1 MIRRLG
7 VLIVAATAIASCGLF
22 NDLEQDF
29 SPSLP
34 QAYGARM
41 TEGELHVWTGS
52 RCTDTK
58 KVVFSFDP
66 QGIRFILES
75 DNFIRTTNKKVGT
88 DVEYMTL
95 GPNPGWT
102 VIQPLPPGFDWRT
115 AKSFRFLGAGLGE
128 EAVDIATIVEESAQ
142 HPPDTYW
149 FQGIGW
155 LSPADVAAKD
165 GKTFLAACTP
175 DPNP

>member
-1 MIRRLG
+1 MIRRT
-7 VLIVAATAIASCGLF
+7 VALILSAVALASCGLF
-22 NDLEQDF
+22 SDLEQDF

-41 TEGELHVWTGS
+41 TDGELRVWTGS
-52 RCTDTK
+52 RCTEIKQLAFFFHPHGVELLLT
-58 KVVFSFDP
+58 SN
-66 QGIRFILES
+66 
-75 DNFIRTTNKKVGT
+75 NFIRTTNKEAGT
-88 DVEYMTL
+88 DVEYLTL

-102 VIQPLPPGFDWRT
+102 ITEPLPAGFDWKT
-115 AKSFRFLGAGLGE
+115 AKSFRLAGAGVGE
-128 EAVDIATIVEESAQ
+128 KAVDIATIVEESAL
-142 HPPDTYW
+142 HPIDTYW